1 MYSTK
6 HICGKQIQP
15 LIFLYK
21 EFLYSACTVYIYI
34 YTCMHANAYRHIHIQ
49 IRTQIHI
56 YNHIKIYISIC
67 TYANIRTFTYI
78 YICRKTSR
86 THKHAYMHTCI
97 HRYVHCIAL
106 YCIAW
111 HTNVNSAMQF
121 PAIQRN
127 RYIHSSVRI
136 SDVTIASPSIRICQG
151 NFLRWPYLRLLNHY
165 KSARYCNIHYEYLCY
180 ILSERTVAS
189 GEFQSFDGLWCNLDR
204 CPGVADW
211 VPSRVET
218 NMKKWVVDSKVAIE
232 LGKRYRK
239 NDGNHL
245 AGLPSCFIGSEVVSH
260 WIVSDRDMG
269 GTPFSNPQLWPINM
283 WLHKVYIPQ
292 ISIHG
297 HISVLLPRNS
307 IYKII

>member
-1 MYSTK
+1 M
-6 HICGKQIQP
+6 QIYVH
-15 LIFLYK
+15 L
-21 EFLYSACTVYIYI
+21 
-34 YTCMHANAYRHIHIQ
+34 H
-49 IRTQIHI
+49 
-56 YNHIKIYISIC
+56 
-67 TYANIRTFTYI
+67 TFTFVE
-78 YICRKTSR
+78 RHPR

-111 HTNVNSAMQF
+111 HTNVNSAMQC

-180 ILSERTVAS
+180 IIFFRNGPLWAVNFKVLT
-189 GEFQSFDGLWCNLDR
+189 GFDVIWIAAPESPIGC
-204 CPGVADW
+204 
-211 VPSRVET
+211 
-218 NMKKWVVDSKVAIE
+218 
-232 LGKRYRK
+232 
-239 NDGNHL
+239 L
-245 AGLPSCFIGSEVVSH
+245 AGWEQIWKNGWLTPKLLLNWENAIGKMMGIILLAYQAVSSGSEVVSH

-307 IYKII
+307 IYKYI

>member
-1 MYSTK
+1 M
-6 HICGKQIQP
+6 QIYVH
-15 LIFLYK
+15 L
-21 EFLYSACTVYIYI
+21 
-34 YTCMHANAYRHIHIQ
+34 H
-49 IRTQIHI
+49 
-56 YNHIKIYISIC
+56 
-67 TYANIRTFTYI
+67 TFTFVE
-78 YICRKTSR
+78 RHPR

-245 AGLPSCFIGSEVVSH
+245 AGLPSCFIG
-260 WIVSDRDMG
+260 
-269 GTPFSNPQLWPINM
+269 
-283 WLHKVYIPQ
+283 
-292 ISIHG
+292 
-297 HISVLLPRNS
+297 
-307 IYKII
+307 